1 MKTGKK
7 PDLTYLGEKDHVEK
21 TVSQKGRAFFRMIS
35 LVQ

>member
-7 PDLTYLGEKDHVEK
+7 PDLTYFGEKDHGEK
-21 TVSQKGRAFFRMIS
+21 TVSQKKRAFSRMIS